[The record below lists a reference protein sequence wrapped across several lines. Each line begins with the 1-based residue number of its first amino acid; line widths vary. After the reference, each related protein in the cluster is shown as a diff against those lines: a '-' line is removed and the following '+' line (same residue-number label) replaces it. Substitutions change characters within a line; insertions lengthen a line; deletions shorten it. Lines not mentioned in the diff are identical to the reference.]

1 MNLNNNLEE
10 FCGKVLWY
18 KKEKGYGAILE
29 NNSQEAI
36 FAHHSNI
43 DGNNKSRYVIL
54 KENEPVKFNI
64 VRTPQK
70 VSAINI
76 CPINGHFQD
85 ERPYKN
91 NKIEKEKSKYH
102 IRNTT
107 DFTPNHDPVDMRIMV
122 DSAGDKY
129 KYEVSSKD
137 IIIVKNIFDSSLNI
151 YQKLESEINNSGVEI
166 NNLWKSWHGDTH
178 FIADDHLNWK
188 HKCPTFNMILDKI
201 SNFFDMKIKAT
212 RLNFYSDSLEWKPFH
227 HDAAAVKQDKAAS
240 QNFTV
245 AVSFGLTRE
254 VAFQHAKNG
263 TIISFPAEDGSVYV
277 FSKDVNIIWKHG
289 IRQYNPDNYKDEG
302 RFSIIAWGW
311 RNMID

>member
-1 MNLNNNLEE
+1 MSPDKNLEI
-10 FCGKVLWY
+10 FYGKVLWY
-18 KKEKGYGAILE
+18 KKDKGFGVISE
-29 NNSQEAI
+29 SNSQEEI
-36 FAHHSNI
+36 FAHHCNI
-43 DGNNKSRYVIL
+43 DGNNKSRFVVL
-54 KENEPVKFNI
+54 KENELVKFNI
-64 VRTPQK
+64 ERTSKK

-76 CPINGHFQD
+76 CPTNDKFED
-85 ERPYKN
+85 ERPYNK
-91 NKIEKEKSKYH
+91 NKISNDRTKHH

-107 DFTPNHDPVDMRIMV
+107 DFNPNHDQVDMRIMV
-122 DSAGDKY
+122 DSAGEKY
-129 KYEVSSKD
+129 KYQVSSRD
-137 IIIVKNIFDSSLNI
+137 IIIVKDMFTSNLHI
-151 YQKLESEINNSGVEI
+151 YEKLESEINNSGVNI
-166 NNLWKSWHGDTH
+166 NDLWKSWHGDTH

-212 RLNFYSDSLEWKPFH
+212 RLNFYSDSSEWKPFH
-227 HDAAAVKQDKAAS
+227 HDAAAVKEDKAAN

-245 AVSFGLTRE
+245 AVSFGLERE

-263 TIISFPAEDGSVYV
+263 TVISFPAEDGSVYV

-289 IRQYNPDNYKDEG
+289 IRQSNPNNLRKEG